1 MQRGNL
7 SHDCRGV
14 FFMFVYIV
22 YDRRHDLFEVYL
34 EAPHWNEEYQMWLGR
49 DYLTTISNKELKEEH
64 AKALRMEIKPR
75 KFYVSLNVIF
85 EEEEG

>member
-1 MQRGNL
+1 
-7 SHDCRGV
+7 
-14 FFMFVYIV
+14 MFVYIV

-34 EAPHWNEEYQMWLGR
+34 EAPQWNEEYQMWLGR
-49 DYLTTISNKELKEEH
+49 AYLTTISNRDLKEEH

-75 KFYVSLNVIF
+75 KFYASLNVIF

>member
-1 MQRGNL
+1 
-7 SHDCRGV
+7 
-14 FFMFVYIV
+14 MFVYIV
-22 YDRRHDLFEVYL
+22 YDRRHDLFEVYH

-49 DYLTTISNKELKEEH
+49 AYLTTISNRDLKEEH

-75 KFYVSLNVIF
+75 KFYASLNVIF

>member
-1 MQRGNL
+1 
-7 SHDCRGV
+7 
-14 FFMFVYIV
+14 MFVYIV
-22 YDRRHDLFEVYL
+22 YDRRHDLFEVYH

-49 DYLTTISNKELKEEH
+49 DYLTTISNQDLKEEH